1 MGVGMNPYGYQGIK
15 TAGWTSPVEYQEYRL
30 TKLINNVQNLLN
42 RNLGLSQLDVND
54 WVSLNRYVDDP
65 LKLHLFDVLQKLQ
78 LALVT
83 LRLTK

>member
-1 MGVGMNPYGYQGIK
+1 MGVGMK
-15 TAGWTSPVEYQEYRL
+15 VEANWPSNINQEIRL
-30 TKLINNVQNLLN
+30 TKLISNVQNLLN

-78 LALVT
+78 VALVT
-83 LRLTK
+83 LRLIK